1 MAALIIADLRA
12 DRALDRAAMAT
23 VRGGLSWVNGAFA
36 LPLAP
41 SAVPAYNFLQVNNIQ
56 NTITNNLYQVEE
68 MVNHYQIVN
77 IDNQGANSN
86 ITAVVISSLNNGG
99 LDFRP

>member
-1 MAALIIADLRA
+1 MAHLIIADLPA
-12 DRALDRAAMAT
+12 NRALDRAAMAA

-36 LPLAP
+36 LPLLP
-41 SAVPAYNFLQVNNIQ
+41 NVPAYNVLQVNNVHHTV
-56 NTITNNLYQVEE
+56 NNNLYLVEE

>member
-1 MAALIIADLRA
+1 MTRLIIADLHA
-12 DRALDRAAMAT
+12 DRMLDRAAMAS

-41 SAVPAYNFLQVNNIQ
+41 SAPPAFNVLQVNNIQ
-56 NTITNNLYQVEE
+56 NTITNNLYMVEE

-77 IDNQGANSN
+77 IANQGPSSN
-86 ITAVVISSLNNGG
+86 ITAVVISSLSNGG

>member
-1 MAALIIADLRA
+1 MAALFIADLPA
-12 DRALDRAAMAT
+12 DRALDRAAMAA

-41 SAVPAYNFLQVNNIQ
+41 SPVPAYLQVNNI
-56 NTITNNLYQVEE
+56 TNNLYLVEE
-68 MVNHYQIVN
+68 MVNHYQVVN
-77 IDNQGANSN
+77 IANEGASSN

-99 LDFRP
+99 LDFKV

>member
-1 MAALIIADLRA
+1 MADLIIADLPA
-12 DRALDRAAMAT
+12 DRALDRASMAC

-36 LPLAP
+36 LPPAP
-41 SAVPAYNFLQVNNIQ
+41 SAVPAFNFLQVNNIQ
-56 NTITNNLYQVEE
+56 NTITNNVYEVEE

-77 IDNQGANSN
+77 IANQGASSN

-99 LDFRP
+99 LDFKV

>member
-1 MAALIIADLRA
+1 MARLIIADLPA
-12 DRALDRAAMAT
+12 DRALDRAAMAC

-36 LPLAP
+36 LPLTP
-41 SAVPAYNFLQVNNIQ
+41 SAFPAYNFVQVNNIQ
-56 NTITNNLYQVEE
+56 HNMYVEE
-68 MVNHYQIVN
+68 MVNHFQIVD

-99 LDFRP
+99 LDFKV

>member
-1 MAALIIADLRA
+1 MAHLIIADLPA
-12 DRALDRAAMAT
+12 DRALDRAAMAV

-36 LPLAP
+36 LPLPP
-41 SAVPAYNFLQVNNIQ
+41 SAPAFGALQVNNIDQ
-56 NTITNNLYQVEE
+56 TVNNNLYMVEE
-68 MVNHYQIVN
+68 MVNHYQVVN

-86 ITAVVISSLNNGG
+86 ITAVVISSLANGG

>member
-1 MAALIIADLRA
+1 MAALIIADLPA
-12 DRALDRAAMAT
+12 DRALDRAAMASI
-23 VRGGLSWVNGAFA
+23 RGGLSWVNGAFA

-41 SAVPAYNFLQVNNIQ
+41 SVVPAFNFLQINNIQ
-56 NTITNNLYQVEE
+56 NNLYVEE

-86 ITAVVISSLNNGG
+86 ITAVVVSSLNNGG
-99 LDFRP
+99 LDFKV

>member
-1 MAALIIADLRA
+1 MAHLIIADLPA
-12 DRALDRAAMAT
+12 DRALDRAAMAV

-41 SAVPAYNFLQVNNIQ
+41 SAVPAFNFLQVNNIQ
-56 NTITNNLYQVEE
+56 NTVTNNLYMVEE
-68 MVNHYQIVN
+68 MVNHYQVVN

-86 ITAVVISSLNNGG
+86 ITAVVISSLANGG

>member
-56 NTITNNLYQVEE
+56 NNLYVEE
-68 MVNHYQIVN
+68 MVNHHQIVD

-99 LDFRP
+99 LDFKV

>member
-1 MAALIIADLRA
+1 
-12 DRALDRAAMAT
+12 
-23 VRGGLSWVNGAFA
+23 
-36 LPLAP
+36 
-41 SAVPAYNFLQVNNIQ
+41 
-56 NTITNNLYQVEE
+56 

>member
-1 MAALIIADLRA
+1 MAQLIIADLPV
-12 DRALDRAAMAT
+12 DRALDRAAMAV

-36 LPLAP
+36 LPLPP
-41 SAVPAYNFLQVNNIQ
+41 SPPVFGGVQINNIYQ
-56 NTITNNLYQVEE
+56 TVNNNLYQVEE

-77 IDNQGANSN
+77 IDNQGPSAN
-86 ITAVVISSLNNGG
+86 ITAVVISSLANGG

>member
-1 MAALIIADLRA
+1 MGALIIADLPA
-12 DRALDRAAMAT
+12 DRALDRAAMAV

-36 LPLAP
+36 LPVTP
-41 SAVPAYNFLQVNNIQ
+41 NVPAWNFLQVNNV
-56 NTITNNLYQVEE
+56 TNNLYMVEE

-99 LDFRP
+99 LDFKV